1 MTELPSAISLA
12 RLAFI
17 DARLNLADTIREACP
32 AGNSHAYGQHRDRQP
47 AWCEACGYAEDGARI
62 KTAEQIA
69 ARLAEV
75 AR

>member
-1 MTELPSAISLA
+1 MTELPSPIAVA

-17 DARLNLADTIREACP
+17 DARLNLADAIREACP
-32 AGNSHAYGQHRDRQP
+32 AGNSHAYVQHRDRQS
-47 AWCEACGYAEDGARI
+47 AWCEACGFAEDGTRI

-75 AR
+75 DG